1 VSTTPPPPGP
11 YDAPAPRNDGYA
23 APAAPAAHDA
33 PAAPAYV
40 PPADNRPVLSNRLG
54 LIAFVASLVA
64 VVGGSIIAFIA
75 GLQSAGVAQY
85 AQQNGDTTGQIDPNT
100 LPPGV
105 EQSAI
110 LVGVLTVV
118 AFAVYAIFGL
128 WGFIQ
133 GIVAAIKR
141 RGRGYGIAAIILAVL
156 GGIVVSVAL
165 AIGAGIGLGSA

>member
-1 VSTTPPPPGP
+1 MSTTPPPPGP

-23 APAAPAAHDA
+23 APSAPAAHNA

-54 LIAFVASLVA
+54 LIAFVVSLVA

-85 AQQNGDTTGQIDPNT
+85 AQQNGSSAGQIDPAT
-100 LPPGV
+100 VPPGV
-105 EQSAI
+105 EQSA
-110 LVGVLTVV
+110 LAFAVLSVV
-118 AFAVYAIFGL
+118 AFVVYGVFGL

-141 RGRGYGIAAIILAVL
+141 RGRGYGIAAIIIAVL
-156 GGIVVSVAL
+156 GGIVVIVAL
-165 AIGAGIGLGSA
+165 GVGTSAGLGSA